1 METSENQIIQSRY
14 PWSISVFSGG
24 MVNTR
29 VFLFSGETF
38 KVAENAEEHGIN

>member
-1 METSENQIIQSRY
+1 
-14 PWSISVFSGG
+14 

-38 KVAENAEEHGIN
+38 KVAENAEEHGINWLTNKQTSYVKWKLVIIT